1 MKHDKPRTW
10 IYAGLLTAAIA
21 AVLFVPRHDAQPNL
35 AVNTPV
41 PPSLGDTGV
50 DAPSPR
56 PTNVLVY
63 VCGAVRKA
71 GVYRLPVD
79 ARAVDAVQRA
89 GGTTPDADLDQVNL
103 ADKLVDGARFMVPR
117 KGQPAD
123 SYAAATTGASVE
135 PSFSSRSHRSR
146 HRGSPSRHKLQPGQ
160 TLDVNTA
167 TEQELVALPGV
178 GPGLA
183 RRIVEYRAANGP
195 FQSVDDLQNVSGI
208 GATKFDKLS
217 AYCRL

>member
-10 IYAGLLTAAIA
+10 IYAGLLAAAIA
-21 AVLFVPRHDAQPNL
+21 AVLFVPRHDFEPNL
-35 AVNTPV
+35 AVKTAV
-41 PPSLGDTGV
+41 PPSLAGASV

-56 PTNVLVY
+56 PSNVVVY

-71 GVYRLPVD
+71 GVYRLPAD
-79 ARAVDAVQRA
+79 ARAVEAVQRA

-103 ADKLVDGARFMVPR
+103 ADRLVDGARLMVPR
-117 KGQPAD
+117 KGQPSD
-123 SYAAATTGASVE
+123 LYATATTGASVD
-135 PSFSSRSHRSR
+135 PSGRSRSHRGR
-146 HRGSPSRHKLQPGQ
+146 HRGSSSRHKLQPGQ

-183 RRIVEYRAANGP
+183 RRIVEYRTANGP

-208 GATKFDKLS
+208 GPSKFDKLS
-217 AYCRL
+217 AYIRL